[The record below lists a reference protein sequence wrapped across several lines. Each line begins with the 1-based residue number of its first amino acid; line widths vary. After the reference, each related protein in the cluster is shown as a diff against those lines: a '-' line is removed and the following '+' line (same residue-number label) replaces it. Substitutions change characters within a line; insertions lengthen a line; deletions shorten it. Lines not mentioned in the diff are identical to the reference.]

1 MISVPYTFQK
11 TFHYEINQGKNV
23 DVQWGTDSTVY
34 RKYPSLAKNQDDQC
48 SSPDTAD
55 HPFDTPRLLL
65 LPYLVRQIFGHDG
78 KKQITIEKRKSTKDK
93 TKKTT
98 CRRHQSE
105 INVVIFRRPLSNC
118 LLCRVDDAVV
128 RSWRIV
134 GLADSSRTAAC

>member
-55 HPFDTPRLLL
+55 HPSFRIWFGKFSDTM
-65 LPYLVRQIFGHDG
+65 
-78 KKQITIEKRKSTKDK
+78 EKNK
-93 TKKTT
+93 
-98 CRRHQSE
+98 
-105 INVVIFRRPLSNC
+105 
-118 LLCRVDDAVV
+118 
-128 RSWRIV
+128 
-134 GLADSSRTAAC
+134 